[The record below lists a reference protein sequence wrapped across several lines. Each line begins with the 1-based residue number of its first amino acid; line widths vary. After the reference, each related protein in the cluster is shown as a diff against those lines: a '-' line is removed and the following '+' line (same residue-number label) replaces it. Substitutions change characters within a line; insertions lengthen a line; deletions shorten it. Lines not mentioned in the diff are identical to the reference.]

1 MSFLS
6 FLKIFAGSHHRRFVR
21 QCAPVVKKINALEL
35 KFQGLSDEQLQA
47 RTPELMARYSKEVA
61 AGKEPNKV
69 LDELLPEAF
78 AIVKNTARRFSDP
91 AHPAHRHIVC
101 EHELEWNMVHYDVQL
116 IGGIALHQRY
126 IAEMATGEG
135 KTLVATLPL
144 YLNALTGRNCHIVT
158 VNDYLARRDAEW
170 MGHLFKF
177 LGLTVGCIQ
186 NYMGPDERHVAYGAN
201 ITYGTASEFG
211 FDYLRDNG
219 MASSAEE
226 QVQREHFYC
235 IVDEID
241 SILIDEART
250 PLIISGPVSEER
262 EAPFARFKP
271 AIQDLVSRQER
282 LCNRLISEA
291 HKELEKPEDQRDEEL
306 ALQKML
312 QVQIG
317 MPRNKQLLRMMENGA
332 WRKMLDKF
340 DAEMHSDFNKDKR
353 YRLKEKLYYA
363 INEKQHEADL
373 TQVGRDTL
381 RPDNPDA
388 FVLPDLPALFV
399 EIDKNE
405 TLSPEERAARK
416 KAAEENFVTVSEEIH
431 TISTLVRA
439 YALFER
445 DVHYVVQDGKVVIVD
460 ENTGRIMPGRRWS
473 EGLHQAVEA
482 KENVKIEK
490 ETKTYATITIQNYF
504 RLYEKLAGMTGT
516 AETEAGEF
524 NDIYRLGVVAIPT
537 NKPCIRIDENDIVF
551 KTRNEKYRHAIDEI
565 KDAHERGQPVL
576 VGTASVNASETL
588 SRLLRRAGI
597 EHQVL
602 NAKNHQIEA
611 DIIANA
617 GQRGAVTIATNMAG
631 RGTDIRLGE
640 GVKELGG
647 LYVLATER
655 HESRRVDRQLRGRC
669 SRQGDP
675 GRSKFL
681 VSLEDDL
688 MRLFANAGP
697 ISRLLEN
704 SFKEGEPLEHPLLN
718 RSIGTAQ
725 KRVEGQNYTI
735 RKRLL
740 EYDDVLNHQREI
752 IYTVR
757 NQALRNASPRKLLFG
772 FVSDEIA
779 VRLDPVFPDEHAR
792 PTDADL
798 EPFLDWLHGTF
809 PLRVELDEIRGLDLE
824 TVRAKVTARIEDLY
838 TKREEFETTE
848 NLTAM
853 ERYIITRA
861 IDRNWQDHLTEIEDL
876 RRSVGLRGYGQKN
889 PLNEYKNEAF
899 TYFENMMNRVRGDI
913 CNGLFR
919 SATSEA
925 AFNNLMS
932 LIYGQAQMTG
942 PADASVSAAE
952 LLAAEQREAAQYAA
966 AEQRAAAELEAA
978 AAGAEYG
985 ADDDND
991 ATGNGGRAG
1000 DARSPAFTI
1009 RREYPKIGRNALVR
1023 LRHRDG
1029 TTQDLKWKKAEPLLR
1044 SDLAW
1049 DLDEILKN
1057 A

>member
-6 FLKIFAGSHHRRFVR
+6 FLKIFSGAHHRRFLK
-21 QCAPVVKKINALEL
+21 QCTPVVKRINLLEAKL
-35 KFQGLSDEQLQA
+35 QSLSDEQLQA
-47 RTPELMARYSKEVA
+47 KTADLMARCKKGES
-61 AGKEPNKV
+61 
-69 LDELLPEAF
+69 LDKLLPEAF
-78 AIVKNTARRFSDP
+78 AVVKNAARRFTDP
-91 AHPAHRHIVC
+91 AHPLHQHIVC
-101 EHELEWNMVHYDVQL
+101 EHTMEWNMIHYDVQL
-116 IGGIALHQRY
+116 VGGMALHQRY

-186 NYMGPDERHVAYGAN
+186 NQMGSEERQAAYSCN

-219 MASSAEE
+219 MAGAALD
-226 QVQREHFYC
+226 QVQKEHFYC

-250 PLIISGPVSEER
+250 PLIISGPVQDER
-262 EAPFARFKP
+262 EAPFALFKP
-271 AIQDLVSRQER
+271 AVENLVNRQAR
-282 LCNRLISEA
+282 LCNRLIGEA
-291 HKELEKPEDQRDEEL
+291 REELEKPENQRDETT
-306 ALQKML
+306 ALEKML
-312 QVQIG
+312 QVKIG
-317 MPRNKQLLRMMENGA
+317 MPRNKQLLRMMENGG

-340 DAEMHSDFNKDKR
+340 DAEMFSDFNKEKR
-353 YRLKEKLYYA
+353 YRLKENLYYA

-381 RPDNPDA
+381 RPENPDA

-399 EIDKNE
+399 SIESDTSLDAGE
-405 TLSPEERAARK
+405 
-416 KAAEENFVTVSEEIH
+416 KAAKKQEAEARFVQIAEEIH

-439 YALFER
+439 YALFDR
-445 DVHYVVQDGKVVIVD
+445 DVHYVVQDDKVMIVD

-524 NDIYRLGVVAIPT
+524 NDIYRLGVVVIPT
-537 NKPCIRIDENDIVF
+537 NQPCIRKDENDIIF
-551 KTRNEKYRHAIDEI
+551 KTRREKFNFAI
-565 KDAHERGQPVL
+565 ERIREANTNGQPVL
-576 VGTASVNASETL
+576 VGTASVDASETL
-588 SRLLRRAGI
+588 SRMLKRVGI
-597 EHQVL
+597 PHQVL

-611 DIIANA
+611 DIIAAA
-617 GQRGAVTIATNMAG
+617 GQKGAVTIATNMAG

-647 LYVLATER
+647 LYVLGTER

-675 GRSKFL
+675 GWSRFL

-688 MRLFANAGP
+688 MRLFANAGI
-697 ISRLLEN
+697 ISRLLES

-740 EYDDVLNHQREI
+740 EYDDVLNDQREI
-752 IYTVR
+752 IYGLR
-757 NQALRNASPRKLLFG
+757 NQALRDPVPRTLLFNL
-772 FVSDEIA
+772 VADEITT
-779 VRLDPVFPDEHAR
+779 RLDTLFPDENSQ
-792 PTDADL
+792 PSDAEL
-798 EPFLDWLHGTF
+798 EPFISWVRTTF
-809 PLRVELDEIRGLDLE
+809 PVRVELGEVRGLDMDG
-824 TVRAKVTARIEDLY
+824 VRSKVYDPVEKLY
-838 TKREEFETTE
+838 KSREEFEDPE
-848 NLTAM
+848 LMVNM
-853 ERYIITRA
+853 ERFIITRA

-876 RRSVGLRGYGQKN
+876 RRYVGLRGYAQKN
-889 PLNEYKNEAF
+889 PLNEYKGEAY
-899 TYFENMMNRVRGDI
+899 TYFKNMMGRIRGDI
-913 CNGLFR
+913 CSGLFR
-919 SATSEA
+919 AATSQDALNDLFGLIQRQQWQAETSGPEDA
-925 AFNNLMS
+925 PAS
-932 LIYGQAQMTG
+932 L
-942 PADASVSAAE
+942 AE
-952 LLAAEQREAAQYAA
+952 EIRE
-966 AEQRAAAELEAA
+966 EEAA
-978 AAGAEYG
+978 AAQEAEE
-985 ADDDND
+985 A
-991 ATGNGGRAG
+991 
-1000 DARSPAFTI
+1000 ARPAPGITF

-1023 LRHRDG
+1023 LRRGDELL
-1029 TTQDLKWKKAEPLLR
+1029 DLKWKKAEAILR
-1044 SDLAW
+1044 SGEGWELE
-1049 DLDEILKN
+1049 EILTQTD
-1057 A
+1057 